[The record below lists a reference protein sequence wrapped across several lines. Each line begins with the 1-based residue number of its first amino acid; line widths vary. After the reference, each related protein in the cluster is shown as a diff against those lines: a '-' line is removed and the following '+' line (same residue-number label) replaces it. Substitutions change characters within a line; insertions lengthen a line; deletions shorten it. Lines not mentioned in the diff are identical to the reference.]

1 MFLVLFVHLY
11 IYYVN
16 ADCFKIMIC
25 FKEIPEFYKTRS
37 DSGLRVMVS
46 YNALA
51 YSDDND
57 LQCCRYYL
65 KFNGHECTEPGT
77 IEGASAIN
85 KNIAVYQSNISML
98 CYVLFIVFR
107 KFKLFLHNLTKFQI
121 IENQLT

>member
-25 FKEIPEFYKTRS
+25 FKEIPEFYKTCR
-37 DSGLRVMVS
+37 DSGLRVMMS
-46 YNALA
+46 YNSRSKS
-51 YSDDND
+51 YDNE
-57 LQCCRYYL
+57 LSCCRYYL
-65 KFNGHECTEPGT
+65 KFNGHECIQPGT

-85 KNIAVYQSNISML
+85 NKLDLYQSNISML
-98 CYVLFIVFR
+98 CYFLFIVFR
-107 KFKLFLHNLTKFQI
+107 KFKVFLHNLTKFQI